1 MAVLPQDQRGQILLM
16 LTVAAAV
23 AGWVFWQGN
32 PIPPKVMGWAEMGDS
47 TREMTVLADS
57 IEERVN
63 RVKRDMRLGQVADL
77 DARLAQYRSS
87 LEMTRQLVPTTSEV
101 ADLLDDVSTRT
112 RVRGTTIREFN
123 MQAPESSM
131 PFDKKRGRIRLSG
144 TYDQIAETLSDIASL
159 SRIVAPYDLTLQP
172 ITGMG
177 ADSLQMQGQLD
188 ATFMILTYI
197 RTVPGG
203 APAAAQPAAAEAPA
217 AAPAPR
223 TSGAASPG
231 ASRE

>member
-1 MAVLPQDQRGQILLM
+1 MAGLPKDQRGQILLM

-47 TREMTVLADS
+47 TREMTVQADS
-57 IEERVN
+57 IESRVN

-87 LEMTRQLVPTTSEV
+87 LDLTRQLVPTTSEV

-144 TYDQIAETLSDIASL
+144 TYDQIAETLTDIASL
-159 SRIVAPYDLTLQP
+159 SRIVAPYELTLQP
-172 ITGMG
+172 IAGSMG
-177 ADSLQMQGQLD
+177 ADSLQMAGQLD

-197 RTVPGG
+197 RTVPG
-203 APAAAQPAAAEAPA
+203 APAAVPAAAAPA
-217 AAPAPR
+217 AAPAR
-223 TSGAASPG
+223 TPAGATPG